1 MLDPLT
7 LLAILV
13 MLPNGTTYQVSP
25 LINNYGGVYTYPIN
39 YAVIYNH
46 VIGSGTYLMTIA
58 PGTYY
63 SVNAYG
69 PGSMGGLYLTSNTN
83 VLLLILSGQGFS
95 ELKSGATVKPLFAY
109 YGQELNAT
117 IELPSGEYYIVVI
130 NNGSATA
137 QVMLATTRN
146 YSTPIINA
154 PIGIVDYGL
163 TPSQV
168 GYIPYSYTTSEFL
181 GEARILSIGVQ
192 PLTNC
197 PPHYRLAP
205 SRSN

>member
-25 LINNYGGVYTYPIN
+25 LINNYGVYTYPIN

-95 ELKSGATVKPLFAY
+95 ELKSGARLSHYLLIMGRNSMP
-109 YGQELNAT
+109 
-117 IELPSGEYYIVVI
+117 PSNYPVV
-130 NNGSATA
+130 STTLSLSTMA
-137 QVMLATTRN
+137 Q
-146 YSTPIINA
+146 
-154 PIGIVDYGL
+154 
-163 TPSQV
+163 Q
-168 GYIPYSYTTSEFL
+168 
-181 GEARILSIGVQ
+181 
-192 PLTNC
+192 
-197 PPHYRLAP
+197 RL
-205 SRSN
+205 R